1 MIGGVEQYTAIWKIW
16 PEKSFRIV
24 FTTVRIVRLFKF
36 MLLLFNSASL
46 ARTEKKSVFFCVY
59 GTTTNPMMPHW
70 TSLNRFLFFQTR
82 LHILQFS
89 FLFLFIWKADFLAI
103 SHSLYAKRREEM
115 LRVVW
120 RQWGRRAEAM
130 WSIRWHRVW
139 TRGWTRARRRR
150 WPAFSTSIQT
160 STTRSATNAIRCR
173 IRRRRNVAQKSAR
186 LRIQPLLDGPTA
198 VSQPPIMIFPSH
210 DGSWVKKR
218 RVFYSANLRFS
229 KGFFYDSYGS
239 FLPLNDGTSFDPDFS
254 HQLTSRP
261 NMMGPRA
268 WCTTV
273 GCADHLQCSHA
284 RMPRPCMLIHAR
296 NVYTHEKCLT

>member
-1 MIGGVEQYTAIWKIW
+1 M
-16 PEKSFRIV
+16 S
-24 FTTVRIVRLFKF
+24 
-36 MLLLFNSASL
+36 
-46 ARTEKKSVFFCVY
+46 
-59 GTTTNPMMPHW
+59 HW

-89 FLFLFIWKADFLAI
+89 FLFLFIWKADLLAI

-210 DGSWVKKR
+210 DGSWVKKEE
-218 RVFYSANLRFS
+218 SSIQLI
-229 KGFFYDSYGS
+229 YDSAKV
-239 FLPLNDGTSFDPDFS
+239 FF
-254 HQLTSRP
+254 
-261 NMMGPRA
+261 
-268 WCTTV
+268 TTV
-273 GCADHLQCSHA
+273 MALFFRSMMA
-284 RMPRPCMLIHAR
+284 PASIPISLIS
-296 NVYTHEKCLT
+296 